1 MNAFLKIFFGHKG
14 RNELE
19 SKKEEG
25 RSKKCGGG
33 VPPAPSCPTTKLQ
46 NHPTTKLP
54 NHQTVKLSNHQTIQ
68 PSNRHQAAGS
78 AEEVKMNAMHN
89 ALNAM
94 QNAQCTMHNSG
105 MKTGAQGRRKAR
117 LGWAAAVVVAAAG
130 VLLAGARDAWADAG
144 DTSYW
149 KNNTSYTN
157 WNAEAWYNT
166 TRSWDNHNPN
176 YCGHQRLFFDND
188 NQLKTYNNFSGDGL
202 AFWQLIYTNGV
213 TKTHTAYGSAST
225 AAIFYDWSGTNPKI
239 ENYVSTEQRVLF
251 LCQIGAGKTLEVNPV
266 GGDLSLSKVYAA
278 GQIMN
283 VYGDHK
289 LTINDWYAGTNSAN
303 APSTIYVANAAHVVV
318 TNWRAG
324 TSSSHPLQT
333 VNVVNSGGQVDIQ
346 QVSGLSHWVKQGSGK
361 MVYGGNAGTAGDAAY
376 ITAEAGTLIVSNFTA
391 VASEVTATNMTL
403 TNSATLV
410 MKSPASFRRVSI
422 AQNSVVEMDVLS
434 NSEAAH
440 LGVVPSSENSQH
452 QFNCLDGSHTL
463 KLKYTTGFDP
473 TADADWIVYVGRRKS
488 ASGGSMSATETGR
501 ITVDKSDLV
510 SHGATGTFSDP
521 TLCPNSNGAANTAIK
536 ITYTALKQQAA
547 VGLSQTTFTY
557 NGGTITLTPNG
568 GSGTGAYS
576 IAKVSGGTGTGTF
589 NASTKVLTVT
599 AAGTF
604 LFDVTRAASGAY
616 AARTD
621 RVTVT
626 VNKGTQAAVTLST
639 TTFTY
644 AGSSFTLSG
653 SGGSSGGSYSYVYD
667 ADGTGSG
674 SVSNGKLTATAAG
687 TMTVNVTCAGN
698 NLWNSRTDTVTV
710 TVNKGTQAAV
720 TLSTTTFTYAGS
732 GFTLSGSGGTA
743 GSYSYAYGS
752 NGTGSGSVSGST
764 LTPTAAGTMTVN
776 VTRSGNDLYNA
787 RTDTVTVTVN
797 KGTQAAV
804 GLATTTFAYSPSG
817 LTLTGN
823 GGTAGSYS
831 YAYGANGT
839 GSGSVAGSTL
849 SVTAVGTMTVN
860 VTRNGNNL
868 YNSRTDTV
876 TVTVNKGSQ
885 TVEFTASPLMVTA
898 GKGTSVAAEVTSP
911 ASGGGAVTFSGN
923 AAGVA
928 TVTSG
933 GAVTGV
939 AAGQVTIT
947 ATAAATAFYESAT
960 ATYVLTVRMA
970 SPTTSGSI
978 DSVTAIGSD
987 TFTVTY
993 TRGNGYYAVLLAR
1006 EGNAPTA
1013 PSDGTGAATVTGT
1026 TVVWSSGA
1034 VQYPQGNTD
1043 GTKAIQHANAA
1054 SKTITVTGASP
1065 ATEYHLAL
1073 YSRNNNQTAA
1083 SAYTNFSYSATP
1095 ATRTF
1100 WTLSTQPSGAPSV
1113 NTVSPGSSS
1122 APLSWS
1128 KGAGSGYTLVVV
1140 APKGTAVTPPTD
1152 GTTYTVGYT
1161 GLGGVVVSVDGGT
1174 SATATALTPETEYTV
1189 HAFAY
1194 AMGADGAT
1202 ANYNETPDTED
1213 FETGVSNGPKVWAT
1227 GVTED
1232 GFLFNWLSQ
1241 SAAAT
1246 GFDLDTGSGAPVA
1259 LLDEG
1264 FTQAEGWATAS
1275 TNSSGEKTAASGK
1288 WTQTYCGIQATTA
1301 DGTSCAYPAYGRS
1314 TGALEFPAITGTV
1327 TKVKAYLGATDNST
1341 GTEKGLKLQSYNGSS
1356 WTDLQTFS
1364 GTFSS
1369 SSDKKWFT
1377 YTPATPIA
1385 ANGLRLRLLHLN
1397 NNTVY
1402 IYHIL
1407 VEGSAVTG
1415 VKGSSRWIGGLTS
1428 GNTYTVKVRKNPGGE
1443 GCDWSDDL
1451 SVKAGVV
1458 PDDIDSDGVRDSVTF
1473 TWTDTES
1480 GAVGY
1485 KVDAT
1490 TEEPASATVV
1500 YSCPTNNGLGT
1511 NQWSNGANWLEWE
1524 YEGTASTESVTSSYI
1539 TKGPGFVGN
1548 NSLCKGHYLI
1558 GRAGQAVVS
1567 TNFDLEGATA
1577 AVLTFDNCAWNAA
1590 NSSKSIEASRL
1601 DAYYRL
1607 DGTNEW
1613 NYFATCIATNAGDTN
1628 WVSQSMALPAGALDG
1643 NTLAVKIVAPNAEY
1657 YNSAIRG
1664 AGVRNIKLT
1673 LEMAAGRYGPGHS
1686 LEGYPKTISTPASH
1700 TVSGLSPNTKVYF
1713 RVQALQGGTAN
1724 PTAKS
1729 IWIEGEGETSGFP
1742 GPALLAADPI
1752 ERHAFTANWTADAA
1766 ATGGYQIEWT
1776 RCGGGAADTT
1786 VSTCNNG
1793 TLTVGGDSGWRYIR
1807 PAGSGYPKWAKGSAN
1822 TTVGHNMIVGV
1833 SPANPSPAVASPDM
1847 NFSGYTGGYVEFS
1860 HWSRHATLYSPDAQ
1874 VTLWYRTSADGSSW
1888 GAWTVGET
1896 TANLTSGGTIVTEQ
1910 LPIPAGAAGQAHV
1923 QIKLSTEHSLPANGG
1938 HASIVVDG
1946 DSTYT
1951 GPMIKDI
1958 VVHGTSSGTPDY
1970 DTCAEGRSGIQNV
1983 AAGTTQQEFTGLA
1996 AGTPYYYHVRSVVSG
2011 SPTTYSDWS
2020 EGQVTT
2026 LAPLSPPDEVW
2037 AENIRQNHMTV
2048 AWSEAEGAN
2057 AATLYKYQVSGCDPS
2072 SSPTVTAVSESP
2084 TNAELTV
2091 DAEWSYIG
2099 GGTLVGAET
2108 VTVGGSTIAKLSEE
2122 NFVESTRECYPVW
2135 AGNKNSHPEHS
2146 LVLAGTNS
2154 PGLESAEFSTVGAT
2168 AGSVSFGHG
2177 RWYAQDSTQG
2187 AATVLKL
2194 YYSIDGGDSWTL
2206 FQTTPNVYNKD
2217 YAYNNVVTY
2226 SLPAA
2231 ALGHAHAKVRLVAE
2245 AATVAATTSGG
2256 STYHALGAA
2265 VTAAKVTLTKPTG
2278 NYTGGGC
2285 VIASGEGLTADQLSA
2300 ELSGL
2305 TANSTYYFRVAAS
2318 DGVLVGGSA
2327 QYGAWVESM
2336 AKTLAVPAAPAS
2348 AWVVPESIGRHSMT
2362 IQWDVAEG
2370 AETYEVLVYKGSNAS
2385 GTLKQTL
2392 TTDGTTLMV
2401 SGLEAQTQ
2409 YYFTVRA
2416 KADNEQSSST
2426 ANCTGTTSDALKI
2439 TGFCV
2444 TNILE
2449 NTLTVKWDDEDAAY
2463 TLEVGSTS
2471 TSGSSE
2477 PVYETIACPATTLAR
2492 SDAGNGWFYLGGNA
2506 NYPKYYVKSSGTAA
2520 EKAADQGH
2528 VLSYSS
2534 GGTPGIQSRWFST
2547 YGAKSAAVEFLHGR
2561 WYNGGANS
2569 ALRVMYSIDG
2579 GTTWTSA
2586 GDIPASNESVPG
2598 GSSKTVTR
2606 LELPARALG
2615 QRSVAIRLLA
2625 PNATSGGSYGYG
2637 AEVKDLTIK
2646 IESYPN
2652 AANVFSGSVDDG
2664 SKNLSGLTAGQRY
2677 WFRLTA
2683 SETFEGTT
2691 YTATAE
2697 QTAATRKKTTGVV
2710 QSQGFEGSGGALDTT
2725 AWGYDVKYFTVGST
2739 TPHAWASGDPKVEV
2753 ADGENPLYGDKA
2765 LRMSGSA
2772 SAGVFGVAEFRNKTF
2787 SSTEKIAVT
2796 IPFAARG
2803 LSSGENLWVSYS
2815 VNGGSTWLAPAG
2827 LETAGSGT
2835 WIRGKIATG
2844 GSDVINQNWPY
2855 NHGTNETTRPAGD
2868 AYTFELDGVSQIA
2881 VRVAFCGN
2889 SGGANHYYYIDE
2901 VKLERLAQ
2909 KPKDATAT
2917 ANSQG
2922 TVDLAWTP
2930 ADGQSVVI
2938 IRGQDKRYPPSSVDL
2953 DSLPHGYEVVKT
2965 PAGGNYWV
2973 NTASSVPALSKTAE
2987 DTGVTGGWKY
2997 FYYFYGALDNG
3008 DGTYSLSRDC
3018 LQREAI
3024 VKGMVEAIASQ
3035 GWDGWD
3041 VHPWGYK
3048 KGRTTNPGQ
3057 AGDCGYWAYNQS
3069 GATLPYKWAH
3079 FVENS
3084 WEYDGDARV
3093 EPTGVSTYASW
3104 YGSGCTYGPAG
3115 RNDPDRTNQLGVSS
3129 FTNYFGTNCFRL
3141 SGGSGWVWSGE
3152 HTYTN
3157 NNGNVR
3163 TVTNPYIN
3171 TNNAAIQFDTV
3182 DLSGYK
3188 NVEFSFHYA
3197 QTYSGGGNYMHVAIS
3212 TNGNGENGSWMAYD
3226 NKDPSGWRQV
3236 DSSRD
3241 YGLQLQ
3247 TMTEDQTDGSVNFYD
3262 ESRAPYGNPFV
3273 LQVPDSVT
3281 QMTVR
3286 LTFFDTTGKDQRKA
3300 LVFVDEVRLTG
3311 EVAIEA
3317 PKPYISEI
3325 GKDRFM
3331 VHWAAVEDA
3340 TTYDVQV
3347 TEECDEEVVKLQQAF
3362 PVNAL
3367 PKGWTKSDSGV
3378 TFTKSAS
3385 RLYSGATGDHDF
3397 GLDLSGG
3404 SGALTSPEV
3413 GGTTNLHFY
3422 AKAYNASGSAKLIVE
3437 AKGDKDTAWE
3447 EVGTWTAAQLTGS
3460 WKGYTN
3466 SLPNRQWTQV
3476 RFRREGGSGSS
3487 DSIYVDDITIHGTG
3501 VYTDAE
3507 KVKLDVTGVSATNQ
3521 AVTGLT
3527 SGKRYL
3533 AHVRAVGAPA
3543 GVVVRSAWGET
3554 ADWTSGDFQA
3564 LADGYE
3570 MTHLTWAAAGDGM
3583 VVVAVDKGTDPSAVK
3598 APTNTLANY
3607 QTLAGTY
3614 GAFDEGRSTG
3624 AHVIWAGTTAQT
3636 APGKEFVSPYDE
3648 DHPAAD
3654 FVVYWKRGSYWEGR
3668 LATNVALG
3676 TYMCAAADAF
3686 AVTNGTALTAGAQG
3700 AGWDGNWQAWEDGS
3714 SYISVIDGS
3723 LIGSNKLAGA
3733 GGNMVRFTMED
3744 GARYLRIY
3752 RPLETAL
3759 SSSEVWIMATFRSRY
3774 GMDPSNPNESKTLA
3788 VQLSDAKDNPSG
3800 GVYAGDD
3807 THVFAQFGRLADT
3820 DRHMKIWNSA
3830 GNTASTYTLDDW
3842 GHGSGSGIYTMV
3854 AKYTRGD
3861 GNLRVKVYYEGG
3873 TGTISGGDGVL
3884 RPTAP
3889 EPANAAFDAVR
3900 NVGTHNVASIFLM
3913 GSGYHGYLDF
3923 DEVRVGTSWADI
3935 VGKETEAPFPVTS
3948 AKVWTDGNELVR
3960 INWTY
3965 ADEGTDTSV
3974 TPNLERPLAAGVRVI
3989 AKTGTGAWTAEE
4001 LELAA
4006 HPAGTTAGDAVVIY
4020 EGKGTNEAAVAAG
4033 GISRW
4038 DHVVAPG
4045 STHRYAVAAYTGGK
4059 NAAAVEAVDRDNAGV
4074 YTETTGLYGE
4084 TEYVNPFAYTNWAT
4098 WSSESGRRWTG
4109 GNGFG
4114 ANYWSVPDG
4123 SAGTW
4128 SLATPEEAQSAV
4140 HITNGVHGSRMA
4152 AGNVMKVVVGDVE
4165 TASINRTL
4173 DGDAWYG
4180 KGGQTF
4186 YVAFR
4191 MAYQWDD
4198 KAGRQVGLRLTDDTG
4213 KYVQFGKARG
4223 DDSGYQHRFGVTAS
4237 PNGTGYTS
4245 GWSTS
4250 GDDMNGYGNASGADY
4265 VNNAYL
4271 VVGKVNWSAD
4281 GKANLRGVK
4290 YLIGNNGNLATLPGE
4305 EKDVSWEASY
4315 DNAGIG
4321 AIRKIELIAGTEGSG
4336 NGTIGTAWFD
4346 EIRFGPTWEDI
4357 VGATEP
4363 QDTWVEGLGVET
4375 ADATYRYLG
4384 DYVRWYMW
4392 GWPKGPKQSAWV
4404 TLATDTTFAT
4414 VLATNGTSWVENTVD
4429 GRAPAGSE
4437 QTKWQGGEVQFTRI
4451 GYLYAGGSVKGEL
4464 VTLNSWQ
4471 RPAPHDAGGHKWN
4484 KYDVLRL
4491 PVPTVDSAVGG
4502 TARATLRWTQ
4512 ATENSRT
4519 FTEVMVVR
4527 YTGDGA
4533 APAPVQGTT
4542 YLKGQSIG
4550 TGKVVYRGTDT
4561 SLVDKGLTKS
4571 TTYHYLFFTVN
4582 NSYYSAAATAD
4593 ATTDAN
4599 DPEIVIDGDP
4609 TDWVGEPSETKNSST
4624 LSSGE
4629 WIWTDKVLDGRVDK
4643 PAAYDADMTEF
4654 RMKVDNNGY
4663 VNFMVRLHCLT
4674 NKQNPY
4680 ISVGIVTNVDAT
4692 QLAVTGNEDGENWIG
4707 DESATFMGGN
4717 LFSPA
4722 SLHYADIQMAV
4733 HWVTTAGED
4742 GAATGSGGWVVE
4754 LYKKD
4759 RNSWY
4764 APVVAWEAE
4773 SSANLA
4779 EDPCIEWKVKRSDLG
4794 LDYANVTPARFTVA
4808 SFANGGGWNNDTEAT
4823 VDLSSGKSHAV
4834 DTLAIAPWGVDDKNL
4849 SLSAW
4854 DEGIKD
4860 GNAEYWFDIWFGPSA
4875 LHNAAP
4881 NAPATYTL
4889 DGAPAENGQ
4898 IVTASPTMRWSA
4910 CTDHDDI
4917 GGTHGDLGFVVGYLV
4932 EVSTNEYFNGLEG
4945 TTENG
4950 PISCRVNIKSVD
4962 GEAMMGYRYKTDSR
4976 YYWWRVRARDNSG
4989 ALSAPT
4995 PWNYEV
5001 TGKTDNEGPV
5011 ARLLFVGKDD
5021 EVAQY
5026 VSNASFRHE
5035 QDMSGDGKSVLDSD
5049 LEDGGHTF
5057 GFVIEW
5063 YDVNG
5068 VFATNQL
5075 RSWKEGDGE
5084 GVWPSSSIYPN
5095 SPWNARTG
5103 GRPNAGDFAWNIQ
5116 SHHGDGT
5123 PYGRV
5128 SPNWDLIIVD
5138 RSTVS
5143 HENPASRPAQPAAE
5157 TVGGVSRAYTWTNAM
5172 VLPTDDGGTETIWG
5186 WIIDCGLD
5194 HVFQPS
5200 EMINDGNDGQY
5211 ITNHVQGAFSIGRYR
5226 TDLDIYLT
5234 VSAEDGCR
5242 SGPYAETAD
5251 YDWPLYAENGSTG
5264 SYQSQSGQAGY
5275 QQSGFCA
5282 MAPNPSRNVTT
5293 NQLLHIHVRDNDME
5307 PPVTSQAKWR
5317 ADATGA
5323 GGKVLL
5329 PMMAVTSGGAANA
5342 PGSWDPTWDNL
5353 AAQGRV
5359 PTQDGQGK
5367 ALEWQLTDGDVST
5380 YTQPSTSGG
5389 TGAQAW
5395 KGSANP
5401 IRLFFNVYDEY
5412 LHSGLASF
5420 TAYSARP
5427 TASVPAASPTKTDGA
5442 AVTGS
5447 YTSQANNTRSL
5458 YNSLLM
5464 LGTDTN
5470 SAGYKPAWS
5479 KITQYPW
5486 EEVGSAN
5493 THGWGTGPD
5502 TVLAWQLDASE
5513 YTVTNL
5519 LGRRNILTAL
5529 GTGTDGDGVQI
5540 AFTNDVKLLAWDN
5553 DNNADGDQLAAELTF
5568 GRMLFS
5574 DDDATPPEMAS
5585 FTSAGT
5591 GTNFT
5596 HFGRLGEWTFGDSSE
5611 GPVFTATPLM
5621 SAITLSNEV
5630 ALHQYDTRTDPTRH
5644 WNSSSHTIYYDGAG
5658 GRATDWN
5665 QTGAPFFEF
5674 ALKGDGNTI
5683 WNADMIGFENRVAQ
5697 AGPTLYALTVQ
5708 APTLSL
5714 VNNAVADGAINTA
5727 DDWTGDNVT
5736 EIATYNGK
5744 EAIKLLTTTGIV
5756 TFGPQACAQLTGLTV
5771 EAQVAAFSSL
5781 DSTKDRKLKIQY
5793 KATGDADWTD
5803 LPGGSYTVSSFAEVG
5818 YGVYLPFSY
5827 DLANIPGLLGS
5838 GKDVQIRVYG
5848 TDLGAGTGQGY
5859 AVAGLK
5865 VTVSRG
5871 DAMETLLGRMVIE
5884 KELDESGGHFKTET
5898 VTSVIFGFDR
5908 PVQCSTTN
5916 EHFFRLYAFDATRYN
5931 SDGVLEHLSDMP
5943 SDGGWTFTWGIKNL
5957 FLHGTASEPKKDEVT
5972 DYDVAEG
5979 AWTNRMEVMDGA
5991 MAGYDTERS
6000 GLRVYDAVDG
6010 SGNRTEYSGEAPSFR
6025 ILYPQAYSTS
6035 PKGLASSGELLMR
6048 SVSEATF
6055 NNLSDPEFDVGSPTW
6070 TLSASGATVAGGKLT
6085 LASEAS
6091 AYAKQTVALDAMSG
6105 VKSATV
6111 AGTVRAKGA
6120 KTSDEGGVNTLTVTA
6135 KVYSK
6140 AVPPVLMKTLTENL
6154 TLTARPKNYPV
6165 GPWALDYDNVGS
6177 VEFTV
6182 GQTDATSTELV
6193 VESLSGY
6200 VAQWGDDITE
6210 DDAEWSTTVVNGMEA
6225 AKMLVRTPELDL
6237 TSTAMP
6243 LSSNLTGTTAQK
6255 MYTLEATIHDYDG
6268 DRAGDALATT
6278 ATTNFWLWDDD
6289 DVVPQWGAKFDS
6301 PMGIFM
6307 NGSLISLK
6315 ARRNSGADQIWPIL
6329 DCDLT
6334 ALAPNAEVLFSL
6346 SAYDYSGWKTTAFSV
6361 GSETVQS
6368 GDSVASGWSQTASE
6382 GAPDSPA
6389 ATNTWSITAKNLYT
6403 AHRTDFTVAAG
6414 VEAALTANV
6423 TDLDNDRLDDSRA
6436 TGASR
6441 VGYAW
6446 FADQDVSAPGWG
6458 SQTTPYYGLMISTG
6472 VGASAGL
6479 ADLLGTE
6486 VSPAPYALGGAA
6498 NNQGEFAGRS
6508 YTVYDG
6514 QLKAA
6519 GAEGANQF
6527 VITANL
6533 NDPLPTDA
6541 GARARR
6547 PTGLKRGSTLTESAA
6562 MWGDSSVAANVFTV
6576 TNTHLVLQTPW
6587 TGGAGSLTNVA
6598 FSEAL
6603 TDPAIGKTRIN
6614 TQAGHTSWAWTFP
6627 TNDIGKLLPPSETV
6641 AALTLKVQAYD
6652 ADANRHEDQKHA
6664 ELVGPTITLRDDDTV
6679 RPGEISDVKLVKDG
6693 TETDVPAEV
6702 TRENA
6707 VWYNA
6712 ANIGQWAVKF
6722 TKAVDG
6728 PKGANDNEV
6737 AGVADNG
6744 YKMMLRTVDH
6754 TTAQDTAWQAE
6765 GVVLK
6770 ALNITASG
6778 DTRTA
6783 SLESSTGLTQGLTTQ
6798 LVFAVDSDCDR
6809 PGDQLASAGVAVPLA
6824 YDTTMPSTVKLG
6836 ASSDG
6841 SKAHDEGANPDTADD
6856 PTTQFDL
6863 TWYAGDVGP
6872 DGSDHGNDG
6881 IYSPWETYKVY
6892 YREYNHQDV
6901 ISHTPSGKTTED
6913 YIWQEYLG
6921 SGSKAVLTAENGW
6934 TNVTKNT
6941 EITDPSAGGTAE
6953 VPAKYT
6959 TLGSVRNTAGS
6970 STNGVRLYDLDF
6982 DREYIVVV
6990 VGVDKAG
6997 NEGPFGQQSWATNNT
7012 FKFAVT
7018 QGVIRT
7024 SFQINSNLPT
7034 AGTAAYTNIGMA
7046 RITGTNVTKAA
7057 VLYWL
7062 AAGQDAKTGT
7072 FKPGG
7077 VTKQYDLIY
7086 RDAASFNELGNET
7099 WYMAGSAASTN
7110 SGTSKTNWNYQVD
7123 PDLDKPNRLRFY
7135 RASYHDRWQD
7145 TKPGSSEKQYPLA
7158 SEEVYSMNNIVLSEG
7173 FNYVSLQGV
7182 PWTNTFEGVFGT
7194 DSDMWP
7200 SGISA
7205 TDTNSTQVHFFTAT
7219 NRELVAEWYFF
7230 GGDGE
7235 WYDSNMNKV
7244 TTNNQAAG
7252 FFMRPFSINLPNGED
7267 DEGNPHPWWKTH
7279 DEGLG
7284 ATYGSR
7290 SVKSMMW
7297 HPIMQ
7302 VPTNAPAGGFSH
7314 TVKRGEGM
7322 YNTLSLNLPVSVHP
7336 SNLCLVA
7343 FDDSTPPKPTNAKMQ
7358 TGIGPWAADQLY
7370 VIDSATKEVRGD
7382 ATMYCD
7388 ANGEWRY
7395 AKGTYPNYPKVTGT
7409 PIRPNDILVLI
7420 SCGGEGTWTWT
7431 YTPEQFYTPP
7441 NRHMGRKPD
7450 EKP

>member
-1 MNAFLKIFFGHKG
+1 
-14 RNELE
+14 
-19 SKKEEG
+19 
-25 RSKKCGGG
+25 
-33 VPPAPSCPTTKLQ
+33 
-46 NHPTTKLP
+46 
-54 NHQTVKLSNHQTIQ
+54 
-68 PSNRHQAAGS
+68 
-78 AEEVKMNAMHN
+78 
-89 ALNAM
+89 
-94 QNAQCTMHNSG
+94 
-105 MKTGAQGRRKAR
+105 
-117 LGWAAAVVVAAAG
+117 
-130 VLLAGARDAWADAG
+130 
-144 DTSYW
+144 
-149 KNNTSYTN
+149 
-157 WNAEAWYNT
+157 
-166 TRSWDNHNPN
+166 
-176 YCGHQRLFFDND
+176 
-188 NQLKTYNNFSGDGL
+188 
-202 AFWQLIYTNGV
+202 
-213 TKTHTAYGSAST
+213 
-225 AAIFYDWSGTNPKI
+225 
-239 ENYVSTEQRVLF
+239 VSTEQRVLF

-266 GGDLSLSKVYAA
+266 GGDLSLSKIYAA

-361 MVYGGNAGTAGDAAY
+361 MVYGGNAGTSGDAAY

-410 MKSPASFRRVSI
+410 MKSPATFRRVSI

-473 TADADWIVYVGRRKS
+473 TDDAEWIVYVGRRKS
-488 ASGGSMSATETGR
+488 SSGGSMSSTETGR
-501 ITVDKSDLV
+501 ITVDTSDLV
-510 SHGATGTFSDP
+510 SHGATGTFSSP

-536 ITYTALKQQAA
+536 ITYTKPATAPELSNPTATVTGTTTA
-547 VGLSQTTFTY
+547 TLGATVDRNNGLSITDYGIVYSKTATEPTVGGSGCTKAQKGTTTPTSGAAWTLNVTGLEAGTTYYYRGYATSSAGTGYSTVGTFTTLANQSTAVSVTVLTHTY
-557 NGGTITLTPNG
+557 NGNSITLV
-568 GSGTGAYS
+568 GTG
-576 IAKVSGGTGTGTF
+576 GNGTGTAVYTFGTTLKTGTTGTGSLTS
-589 NASTKVLTVT
+589 AGVLTVT
-599 AAGTF
+599 AAGDF
-604 LFDVTRAASGAY
+604 VFDVTRAASTGY

-621 RVTVT
+621 EVTVT
-626 VNKGTQAAVTLST
+626 VGPGAQEISGLTTPINKTYGDANFTLGATGVATVGGATVTA
-639 TTFTY
+639 
-644 AGSSFTLSG
+644 AGSVTYVSSDEDVATIDGRTVHIVGAGTCTITASAGSTALYAAAADATATLNVAKKNPTVSASVSPASIRVGGTATLSG
-653 SGGSSGGSYSYVYD
+653 STDSGATLTYSTSSSSI
-667 ADGTGSG
+667 AS
-674 SVSNGKLTATAAG
+674 
-687 TMTVNVTCAGN
+687 
-698 NLWNSRTDTVTV
+698 
-710 TVNKGTQAAV
+710 
-720 TLSTTTFTYAGS
+720 
-732 GFTLSGSGGTA
+732 LSGSAA
-743 GSYSYAYGS
+743 GS
-752 NGTGSGSVSGST
+752 
-764 LTPTAAGTMTVN
+764 
-776 VTRSGNDLYNA
+776 
-787 RTDTVTVTVN
+787 RT
-797 KGTQAAV
+797 
-804 GLATTTFAYSPSG
+804 
-817 LTLTGN
+817 
-823 GGTAGSYS
+823 
-831 YAYGANGT
+831 
-839 GSGSVAGSTL
+839 
-849 SVTAVGTMTVN
+849 
-860 VTRNGNNL
+860 
-868 YNSRTDTV
+868 
-876 TVTVNKGSQ
+876 
-885 TVEFTASPLMVTA
+885 
-898 GKGTSVAAEVTSP
+898 
-911 ASGGGAVTFSGN
+911 
-923 AAGVA
+923 
-928 TVTSG
+928 
-933 GAVTGV
+933 VTGV
-939 AAGQVTIT
+939 AYGSATLTVNSPATANYNAGSETCTIT
-947 ATAAATAFYESAT
+947 
-960 ATYVLTVRMA
+960 
-970 SPTTSGSI
+970 
-978 DSVTAIGSD
+978 
-987 TFTVTY
+987 
-993 TRGNGYYAVLLAR
+993 VLL
-1006 EGNAPTA
+1006 NAPTTQPAIEAVSVQANQFGVKTTGKGDAGAVLTLVKAGSA
-1013 PSDGTGAATVTGT
+1013 PTTPEDGTPWT
-1026 TVVWSSGA
+1026 TVANSGSLAWSSAAAYPSGA
-1034 VQYPQGNTD
+1034 TD
-1043 GTKAIQHANAA
+1043 GTRVIINSTGATFPQTR
-1054 SKTITVTGASP
+1054 TITGAS
-1065 ATEYHLAL
+1065 ANTHY
-1073 YSRNNNQTAA
+1073 YVTAYGFNH
-1083 SAYTNFSYSATP
+1083 SGNLSGSNGSYAFLVPGT
-1095 ATRTF
+1095 TIDF
-1100 WTLSTQPSGAPSV
+1100 WTLASEPTAAPTIGTIVEGGHGASIPV
-1113 NTVSPGSSS
+1113 TAGAGGDGVLVLVKTGSS
-1122 APLSWS
+1122 
-1128 KGAGSGYTLVVV
+1128 T
-1140 APKGTAVTPPTD
+1140 TVTPTD
-1152 GTTYTVGYT
+1152 GTTYAAGSTLSGWTVAYSGPS
-1161 GLGGVVVSVDGGT
+1161 G
-1174 SATATALTPETEYTV
+1174 TATASGLSSLTTYQVKAFTYSLNGGGVPNYYTG
-1189 HAFAY
+1189 AFAS
-1194 AMGADGAT
+1194 T
-1202 ANYNETPDTED
+1202 TLTTTDT
-1213 FETGVSNGPKVWAT
+1213 SGPTTWAT
-1227 GVTED
+1227 GVDATS
-1232 GFLFNWLSQ
+1232 FLLNWSKV
-1241 SAAAT
+1241 T
-1246 GFDLDTGSGAPVA
+1246 GDTTGYDIQTGSGAPVV

-1264 FTQAEGWATAS
+1264 FTTSEGWLTADAA
-1275 TNSSGEKTAASGK
+1275 SGTKTAASGA
-1288 WTQTYCGIQATTA
+1288 WTLSTCAITATA
-1301 DGTSCAYPAYGRS
+1301 SDGTSCANPAYGTS
-1314 TGALEFPAITGTV
+1314 TAGLQFPDLTGTI
-1327 TKVKAYLGATDNST
+1327 TAIKVQLGATANNT
-1341 GTEKGLKLQSYNGSS
+1341 GTTKGLYLQRYSGSS
-1356 WTDLQTFS
+1356 WSTVATFS

-1369 SSDKKWFT
+1369 ASDIRWFT
-1377 YTPATPIA
+1377 YTPSSPIA
-1385 ANGLRLRLLHLN
+1385 ASGEKFRLYHYNG
-1397 NNTVY
+1397 NTVY
-1402 IYHIL
+1402 IYHVR
-1407 VEGSAVTG
+1407 VEGSVVSG
-1415 VKGSSRWIGGLTS
+1415 VEGYSKVIDGLTS
-1428 GNTYTVKVRKNPGGE
+1428 GTAYTAQVRKNPDG
-1443 GCDWSDDL
+1443 DWSDSL

-1458 PDDIDSDGVRDSVTF
+1458 PNTPSGSAVRNAVTF
-1473 TWTDTES
+1473 TWTDAQS
-1480 GAVGY
+1480 GAAGY
-1485 KVDAT
+1485 IVDAT
-1490 TEEPASATVV
+1490 TTAAGWANKTCPAAALTLGSFGSGQDWKYTGTTATSTSGTVNSAPT
-1500 YSCPTNNGLGT
+1500 YS
-1511 NQWSNGANWLEWE
+1511 
-1524 YEGTASTESVTSSYI
+1524 TS
-1539 TKGPGFVGN
+1539 GDD
-1548 NSLCKGHYLI
+1548 GHFLV
-1558 GRAGQAVVS
+1558 GRAGNAIES
-1567 TNFDLEGATA
+1567 KPFAIAGATGLKLTFTVEAWNLANATAKIEAGRVNAYYKMDDGEWCYFGTGLPSGTADNSSA
-1577 AVLTFDNCAWNAA
+1577 AVT
-1590 NSSKSIEASRL
+1590 
-1601 DAYYRL
+1601 
-1607 DGTNEW
+1607 
-1613 NYFATCIATNAGDTN
+1613 
-1628 WVSQSMALPAGALDG
+1628 LPVPKGALDG
-1643 NTLAVKIVAPNAEY
+1643 DEIAFRLVAVNAE
-1657 YNSAIRG
+1657 G
-1664 AGVRNIKLT
+1664 AGESYLRGPYINNLKVEST
-1673 LEMAAGRYGPGHS
+1673 SVGAGYYGANS
-1686 LEGYPKTISTPASH
+1686 LSDYPQTISSGTTSH
-1700 TVSGLSPNTKVYF
+1700 KVGGLTAGQTVYF
-1713 RVQALQGGTAN
+1713 RVQALQGSAAS

-1729 IWIEGEGETSGFP
+1729 VWVEATGTASAYTAPGTPGSVEGTVTRNSMTVEWTAGDTTDFSKYVLEVSTSSSFP
-1742 GPALLAADPI
+1742 AGSTTSYDVTGGATSKALTGLSANTTYYFRVKAVGTDSQQSAWSSTGNATTDVFGGPVLLAADPI

-1822 TTVGHNMIVGV
+1822 DTVGHNMIVGV

-1847 NFSGYTGGYVEFS
+1847 DFSTYSGGYVEFS
-1860 HWSRHATLYSPDAQ
+1860 HWSRHATLIAPDAK
-1874 VTLWYRTSADGSSW
+1874 VTLWYRTSADGSTW
-1888 GAWTVGET
+1888 GAWTEGET
-1896 TANLTSGGTIVTEQ
+1896 TANLTSGSTIVTEQ

-1923 QIKLSTEHSLPANGG
+1923 QIKLSTEHSLPSGSG

-1958 VVHGTSSGTPDY
+1958 TVHGTSSGTPDY

-1983 AAGTTQQEFTGLA
+1983 AAGTTLKAFEGLA

-2026 LAPLSPPDEVW
+2026 LAPMSPPEEVW

-2048 AWSEAEGAN
+2048 AWSEAEGAD
-2057 AATLYKYQVSGCDPS
+2057 AGTLYKYQVSGCSPA

-2091 DAEWSYIG
+2091 EAEWSYIG

-2108 VTVGGSTIAKLSEE
+2108 VTVGGSSIAKLSEE

-2154 PGLESAEFSTVGAT
+2154 PGLESTEFSTVGAT

-2285 VIASGEGLTADQLSA
+2285 VITSGEGLTADQLSA

-2370 AETYEVLVYKGSNAS
+2370 AETYEVKVYKGSSAS

-2426 ANCTGTTSDALKI
+2426 ANCTGTTSDSLKI

-2725 AWGYDVKYFTVGST
+2725 AWGYDIKYITVGST
-2739 TPHAWASGDPKVEV
+2739 TPHAWTSGDPKVEV
-2753 ADGENPLYGDKA
+2753 VDGENPLYGDKA

-2772 SAGVFGVAEFRNKTF
+2772 SAGTFGVAEFRNKTF
-2787 SSTEKIAVT
+2787 ASTEKIAVT

-2815 VNGGSTWLAPAG
+2815 TDGGSTWVAPAG
-2827 LETAGSGT
+2827 LTTAGSGT

-2855 NHGTNETTRPAGD
+2855 NHGTNGTTRPAGD

-2889 SGGANHYYYIDE
+2889 SGGAAHYYYIDE

-2930 ADGQSVVI
+2930 PDGQSVVI

-2965 PAGGNYWV
+2965 STGGNYWV

-3163 TVTNPYIN
+3163 TVTDPYIN

-3325 GKDRFM
+3325 GKDQFM

-3347 TEECDEEVVKLQQAF
+3347 TEECDENVVKLQQAF

-3367 PKGWTKSDSGV
+3367 PKGWTKSSGGV
-3378 TFTKSAS
+3378 EFQKAAS
-3385 RLYSGATGDHDF
+3385 RLYSGASSDHDF
-3397 GLDLSGG
+3397 GL
-3404 SGALTSPEV
+3404 ALTAAGSSTESWLVSPEV
-3413 GGTTNLHFY
+3413 GGTTNLHFF
-3422 AKAYNASGSAKLIVE
+3422 AKAKNASGSAKLIVE
-3437 AKGDKDTAWE
+3437 AKGDKDTVWE
-3447 EVGTWTAAQLTGS
+3447 EIGTWTAAQLTDD

-3476 RFRREGGSGSS
+3476 RFRREGGSAQT
-3487 DSIYVDDITIHGTG
+3487 DNIYVDDITIHGVG
-3501 VYTDAE
+3501 VYTDAS
-3507 KVKLDVTGVSATNQ
+3507 KVKLDVTGVSATNRV
-3521 AVTGLT
+3521 VTGLT

-3533 AHVRAVGAPA
+3533 AHVRAVGSPA

-3570 MTHLTWAAAGDGM
+3570 MTHLTWAAAGGGM

-3654 FVVYWKRGSYWEGR
+3654 FVVYWKRGNYWEGR

-3700 AGWDGNWQAWEDGS
+3700 AGWDGNWQAWEDGA

-3733 GGNMVRFTMED
+3733 GGNMVRYTMED
-3744 GARYLRIY
+3744 GSRYLRIY

-3774 GMDPSNPNESKTLA
+3774 GMDPSNPGEAKAVS

-3807 THVFAQFGRLADT
+3807 THVFAQFGKKAST
-3820 DRHMKIWNSA
+3820 DRHLKIWNS
-3830 GNTASTYTLDDW
+3830 GGTADSSYTFDDW
-3842 GHGSGSGIYTMV
+3842 GHTSSSGIYTMV

-3861 GNLRVKVYYEGG
+3861 GNLRVKVYYNGG
-3873 TGTISGGDGVL
+3873 SGTISGGDGEL

-3889 EPANAAFDAVR
+3889 EPGNATFHVTN

-3948 AKVWTDGNELVR
+3948 ARAWTDGNELVR
-3960 INWTY
+3960 IDWTY
-3965 ADEGTDTSV
+3965 ADAGTDTSV

-4001 LELAA
+4001 LALAA

-4045 STHRYAVAAYTGGK
+4045 SIHRYAVAAYTGGK
-4059 NAAAVEAVDRDNAGV
+4059 NAAAVEAVDRDNPGV

-4084 TEYVNPFAYTNWAT
+4084 TEYLNPFAYTNWSVAST
-4098 WSSESGRRWTG
+4098 TDGKRWLG

-4114 ANYWSVPDG
+4114 ENYWTPG
-4123 SAGTW
+4123 GAGVW
-4128 SLATPEEAQSAV
+4128 SIATPEEAQAAV
-4140 HITNGVHGSRMA
+4140 HITNVVNGSRMA
-4152 AGNVMKVVVGDVE
+4152 AGNVLKVVLGDYE
-4165 TASINRTL
+4165 TADIYRTL
-4173 DGDAWYG
+4173 GGDAWCG

-4191 MAYQWDD
+4191 MAYQYGNG
-4198 KAGRQVGLRLTDDTG
+4198 AGRQVGLRLTDSTG
-4213 KYVQFGKARG
+4213 TYVQFGKARG
-4223 DDSGYQHRFGVTAS
+4223 DGEGFQNHFGINAKPYGDPS
-4237 PNGTGYTS
+4237 ADYGTG
-4245 GWSTS
+4245 WS
-4250 GDDMNGYGNASGADY
+4250 NGGNAADDIRGY
-4265 VNNAYL
+4265 YDADADAAFL
-4271 VVGKVNWSAD
+4271 VVAKVNWSAD
-4281 GKANLRGVK
+4281 NKANLRAVHYG
-4290 YLIGNNGNLATLPGE
+4290 IGTNGTPATLPAE
-4305 EKDVSWEASY
+4305 EKDVTWEASY
-4315 DNAGIG
+4315 DNA
-4321 AIRKIELIAGTEGSG
+4321 AIQAISKIELIAGTKPSSEGG
-4336 NGTIGTAWFD
+4336 YGQIGTAWFD
-4346 EIRFGPTWEDI
+4346 EIRFGTSWEDI

-4363 QDTWVEGLGVET
+4363 EDAWVDGIGVVGEGG

-4384 DYVRWYMW
+4384 DYVQWYMY

-4404 TLATDTTFAT
+4404 TLATDNTFAT
-4414 VLATNGTSWVENTVD
+4414 VLATNGTSWVTNTVD
-4429 GRAPAGSE
+4429 NRDGTGRL
-4437 QTKWQGGEVQFTRI
+4437 QTKWQGGEVQFTRT
-4451 GYLYAGGSVKGEL
+4451 GNVYAGGSVKGEL
-4464 VTLNSWQ
+4464 VTLHSWQ
-4471 RPAPHDAGGHKWN
+4471 RPEPYASYGHKWN
-4484 KYDVLRL
+4484 VYNVRPL
-4491 PVPTVDSAVGG
+4491 PKPVTNATSAVGG
-4502 TARATLRWTQ
+4502 TAKVTLRWSP
-4512 ATENSRT
+4512 ATENGRT

-4542 YLKGQSIG
+4542 YLKGQRIG
-4550 TGKVVYRGTDT
+4550 SGTVVYRGTAT
-4561 SLVDKGLTKS
+4561 NLVDKGLNKD
-4571 TTYHYLFFTVN
+4571 TTFHYQFFTVN
-4582 NSYYSAAATAD
+4582 NSYYSEAETAD
-4593 ATTDAN
+4593 ATTDEN
-4599 DPEIVIDGDP
+4599 DPEILIDGDP
-4609 TDWVGEPSETKNSST
+4609 TDWVGEPSETKNSSA

-4643 PAAYDADMTEF
+4643 NGAYDADITEF
-4654 RMKVDNNGY
+4654 RMKVDTNKY
-4663 VNFMVRLHCLT
+4663 VNFMVRLHCMT

-4692 QLAVTGNEDGENWIG
+4692 TNYLAVTNADGENWIG

-4742 GAATGSGGWVVE
+4742 GEATGTGGWVVE
-4754 LYKKD
+4754 LYRKD

-4764 APVVAWEAE
+4764 APVAAWEAE
-4773 SSANLA
+4773 SSDNGAA
-4779 EDPCIEWKVKRSDLG
+4779 DPCIEWKVKRSDLG
-4794 LDYANVTPARFTVA
+4794 LDYATVTPARFTVA
-4808 SFANGGGWNNDTEAT
+4808 SFANGGGWNNDTQAT
-4823 VDLSSGKSHAV
+4823 VDLSSGTSHAV
-4834 DTLAIAPWGVDDKNL
+4834 DTLAIAPWGVNDKAL
-4849 SLSAW
+4849 ALTAW
-4854 DEGIKD
+4854 DEGIQNK
-4860 GNAEYWFDIWFGPSA
+4860 NAEYWFDIWFGPSA

-4881 NAPATYTL
+4881 NAPETYTL
-4889 DGAPAENGQ
+4889 DGSPAVNGQ
-4898 IVTASPTMRWSA
+4898 VVSASPTMRWNA
-4910 CTDHDDI
+4910 CTDATNN
-4917 GGTHGDLGFVVGYLV
+4917 GCGFVVGYLV

-4950 PISCRVNIKSVD
+4950 PISCRVNLEGATNTS
-4962 GEAMMGYRYKTDSR
+4962 YRYKTDSR

-4995 PWNYEV
+4995 PWSYEV

-5011 ARLLFVGKDD
+5011 ARLLFVGKDA
-5021 EVAQY
+5021 EVARY
-5026 VSNASFRHE
+5026 VSDAAFRHE

-5068 VFATNQL
+5068 VFATNWYRASQTGDP
-5075 RSWKEGDGE
+5075 SWPK
-5084 GVWPSSSIYPN
+5084 GVGKNPYDPEADYD
-5095 SPWNARTG
+5095 PHV
-5103 GRPNAGDFAWNIQ
+5103 GDFAWNVYAE
-5116 SHHGDGT
+5116 HGDDPDT
-5123 PYGRV
+5123 PFGRV
-5128 SPNWDLIIVD
+5128 SPNWDLLIVD
-5138 RSTVS
+5138 RSTVGKDS
-5143 HENPASRPAQPAAE
+5143 PTLAKESVNGKDYNYEKR
-5157 TVGGVSRAYTWTNAM
+5157 TDL
-5172 VLPTDDGGTETIWG
+5172 VLPTDDGGTETLEKVWV
-5186 WIIDCGLD
+5186 IDCGLD
-5194 HVFQPS
+5194 RVFQPGGT
-5200 EMINDGNDGQY
+5200 INTGNDGQY
-5211 ITNHVQGAFSIGRYR
+5211 VTNHVQGAFAIGTYR

-5242 SGPYAETAD
+5242 FGADPYSETAD
-5251 YDWPLYAENGSTG
+5251 YDWPLYSESGDTG
-5264 SYQSQSGQAGY
+5264 SYKGQDTPTWVLSGW
-5275 QQSGFCA
+5275 CA
-5282 MAPNPSRNVTT
+5282 AAPNPSHNVTT
-5293 NQLLHIHVRDNDME
+5293 NQLLHIHVRDNDDQ

-5317 ADATGA
+5317 TDATGA

-5329 PMMAVTSGGAANA
+5329 PMMAVTSGGDADA

-5367 ALEWQLTDGDVST
+5367 ALEWQLTDGDVSS
-5380 YTQPSTSGG
+5380 YTPPATAGG
-5389 TGAQAW
+5389 TGTQSW
-5395 KGSANP
+5395 KGSAKP

-5420 TAYSARP
+5420 TAYN
-5427 TASVPAASPTKTDGA
+5427 ASNAPPTKTDGA

-5447 YTSQANNTRSL
+5447 YVSQAAKTRTL
-5458 YNSLLM
+5458 YNTLLM
-5464 LGTDTN
+5464 LGTETN
-5470 SAGYKPAWS
+5470 VAGYRPAWS

-5486 EEVGSAN
+5486 EELSGVN

-5502 TVLAWQLDASE
+5502 SVLAWQLDASE
-5513 YTVTNL
+5513 ANVTNL
-5519 LGRRNILTAL
+5519 FGRHDILSAL
-5529 GTGTDGDGVQI
+5529 GSGFDTNGAIV
-5540 AFTNDVKLLAWDN
+5540 FTNDVKLLAWDN
-5553 DNNADGDQLAAELTF
+5553 DNNAEGDQEGEELTF
-5568 GRMLFS
+5568 GRVLFS
-5574 DDDATPPEMAS
+5574 DDDATPPEMPGFA
-5585 FTSAGT
+5585 AHGT

-5596 HFGRLGEWTFGDSSE
+5596 WFGELAKWTWATNESSGEVPVCTVINKRWNIQTSTNVFGKKSSTSRTPESDTDEEVKWNINKKLIYMQGNMNATEYRAANSKYFQFQVGGNGDTTWRSDMIGFWSRVSPTGPTKFTLTVQGSAGTAYPAVIGRAWALDGQGAPYWTTDYCTVTNEKVGTYDNVVIMRQGTGNGAS
-5611 GPVFTATPLM
+5611 ATVTSKSINCSDIANL
-5621 SAITLSNEV
+5621 
-5630 ALHQYDTRTDPTRH
+5630 
-5644 WNSSSHTIYYDGAG
+5644 TIDFDAGIWGGTAG
-5658 GRATDWN
+5658 GRALYVEYNPSGDPGWKTVKTFDGSAYGDDDDHFTATAGNGGWKHYSYN
-5665 QTGAPFFEF
+5665 F
-5674 ALKGDGNTI
+5674 A
-5683 WNADMIGFENRVAQ
+5683 
-5697 AGPTLYALTVQ
+5697 
-5708 APTLSL
+5708 
-5714 VNNAVADGAINTA
+5714 AI
-5727 DDWTGDNVT
+5727 D
-5736 EIATYNGK
+5736 
-5744 EAIKLLTTTGIV
+5744 
-5756 TFGPQACAQLTGLTV
+5756 
-5771 EAQVAAFSSL
+5771 
-5781 DSTKDRKLKIQY
+5781 
-5793 KATGDADWTD
+5793 
-5803 LPGGSYTVSSFAEVG
+5803 
-5818 YGVYLPFSY
+5818 
-5827 DLANIPGLLGS
+5827 GLLQTS
-5838 GKDVQIRVYG
+5838 QTVAIRLRATTLTAARGFVVSELKLTAG
-5848 TDLGAGTGQGY
+5848 GDESSERWLG
-5859 AVAGLK
+5859 
-5865 VTVSRG
+5865 
-5871 DAMETLLGRMVIE
+5871 DIVIE
-5884 KELDESGGHFKTET
+5884 KQIATNTVTTAGEEQEAGSYANTE
-5898 VTSVIFGFDR
+5898 TSVILGFDGL
-5908 PVQCSTTN
+5908 VEGYDNSMQT
-5916 EHFFRLYAFDATRYN
+5916 FRLYGYGATHLNANTGEIDYN
-5931 SDGVLEHLSDMP
+5931 TPNG
-5943 SDGGWTFTWGIKNL
+5943 TWGIKDL
-5957 FLHGTASEPKKDEVT
+5957 FIHGTASEVTPDLVT
-5972 DYDVAEG
+5972 DYDITHG
-5979 AWTNRMEVMDGA
+5979 TWTNQLEAVDGA
-5991 MAGYDTERS
+5991 MGGYDTVQS
-6000 GLRVYDAVDG
+6000 GLRMFDATNAAG
-6010 SGNRTEYSGEAPSFR
+6010 TKTEVTGEAPAFR
-6025 ILYPQAYSTS
+6025 ILYPTHYDGTTNAYPNGTS
-6035 PKGLASSGELLMR
+6035 ETVTSGDIVLEAVAKASYAKNDDPDFLDAEGWSLANGASIAGGVLTLPDNDA
-6048 SVSEATF
+6048 VS
-6055 NNLSDPEFDVGSPTW
+6055 
-6070 TLSASGATVAGGKLT
+6070 SASRVFTVTPPEDLAGVTFAGTISAKAAKKPADGGTNTLWVTVQPCSDNAGATT
-6085 LASEAS
+6085 LGRPMVQE
-6091 AYAKQTVALDAMSG
+6091 
-6105 VKSATV
+6105 
-6111 AGTVRAKGA
+6111 
-6120 KTSDEGGVNTLTVTA
+6120 
-6135 KVYSK
+6135 
-6140 AVPPVLMKTLTENL
+6140 L
-6154 TLTARPKNYPV
+6154 TLTTYQRWKNYAV
-6165 GPWALDYDNVGS
+6165 GPWPEPLTS
-6177 VEFTV
+6177 VRSV
-6182 GQTDATSTELV
+6182 VVSVAQSNATSTEMLV
-6193 VESLSGY
+6193 DSLDVY
-6200 VAQWGDDITE
+6200 VAQWGTEITTNAA
-6210 DDAEWSTTVVNGMEA
+6210 DAAAWAANVTNGMPGARIVMGTPTIDLSTTAVPIFNPNEA
-6225 AKMLVRTPELDL
+6225 HTQLRHYRLE
-6237 TSTAMP
+6237 
-6243 LSSNLTGTTAQK
+6243 TT
-6255 MYTLEATIHDYDG
+6255 LHDYDT
-6268 DRAGDALATT
+6268 DRAGDALGAS
-6278 ATTNFWLWDDD
+6278 AVTNFWLYDDD
-6289 DVVPQWGAKFDS
+6289 QDEPKWGSKYGGPLGVFLNEAIVPQAWRT
-6301 PMGIFM
+6301 GIDETT
-6307 NGSLISLK
+6307 ND
-6315 ARRNSGADQIWPIL
+6315 NSRLNQRWPIV
-6329 DCDLT
+6329 DSELT
-6334 ALAPNAEVLFSL
+6334 ALAPGDPVKFAL
-6346 SAYDYSGWKTTAFSV
+6346 SFYDYSGWWVSNLTLGAKTLVANGAVSAAGWTAPAEND
-6361 GSETVQS
+6361 GAA
-6368 GDSVASGWSQTASE
+6368 DSPGAMSYWTIGAKDLYDEYKESFDDTSSDTGEEMKALVWDKDRDRADDAMSFDDR
-6382 GAPDSPA
+6382 GAP
-6389 ATNTWSITAKNLYT
+6389 K
-6403 AHRTDFTVAAG
+6403 
-6414 VEAALTANV
+6414 
-6423 TDLDNDRLDDSRA
+6423 
-6436 TGASR
+6436 R
-6441 VGYAW
+6441 VGYVW
-6446 FADQDVSAPGWG
+6446 FTDQDVTAPAWG
-6458 SQTTPYYGLMISTG
+6458 TQAAPYSGIMISTNLPNT
-6472 VGASAGL
+6472 AAGYAAML
-6479 ADLLGTE
+6479 AQTAE
-6486 VSPAPYALGGAA
+6486 SAPYAVGGWT
-6498 NNQGEFAGRS
+6498 NNTLTEADWKTPNFARS
-6508 YTVYDG
+6508 YVIYDG
-6514 QLKAA
+6514 ELHTNVASSS
-6519 GAEGANQF
+6519 QF
-6527 VITANL
+6527 VITANI
-6533 NDPLPTDA
+6533 NDPADGYRAHKAA
-6541 GARARR
+6541 G
-6547 PTGLKRGSTLTESAA
+6547 LQRGSTLTNKLA
-6562 MWGDSSVAANVFTV
+6562 MWGDDPASPADAANVFII
-6576 TNTHLVLQTPW
+6576 TNTYVV
-6587 TGGAGSLTNVA
+6587 LTNASAGTALTNAAYNSV
-6598 FSEAL
+6598 FSE
-6603 TDPAIGKTRIN
+6603 PVSKTRVAL
-6614 TQAGHTSWAWTFP
+6614 QAGHTSWTWSNFH
-6627 TNDIGKLLPPSETV
+6627 TNDIGLMLPAGETESSV
-6641 AALTLKVQAYD
+6641 GVVIEAFD
-6652 ADANRHEDQKHA
+6652 ADLNRHNDQKHVT
-6664 ELVGPTITLRDDDTV
+6664 LSGPTITLKDDDTKE
-6679 RPGEISDVKLVKDG
+6679 PGQPGVVSLTGLVVP
-6693 TETDVPAEV
+6693 TETLVR
-6702 TRENA
+6702 TNA
-6707 VWYNA
+6707 PWTNNLSGVKMSFGAAGDPLKVGDLNA
-6712 ANIGQWAVKF
+6712 S
-6722 TKAVDG
+6722 
-6728 PKGANDNEV
+6728 
-6737 AGVADNG
+6737 GVARYRLAAPG
-6744 YKMMLRTVDH
+6744 
-6754 TTAQDTAWQAE
+6754 TTIAVGVGDVVVPDEDVVVETAE
-6765 GVVLK
+6765 TRYSDISVPNL
-6770 ALNITASG
+6770 TASQ
-6778 DTRTA
+6778 
-6783 SLESSTGLTQGLTTQ
+6783 QGWGEYRL
-6798 LVFAVDSDCDR
+6798 FAEDKDDDR
-6809 PGDQLASAGVAVPLA
+6809 PADALAGTWRGVPLA
-6824 YDTTMPSTVKLG
+6824 YDITLPTKI
-6836 ASSDG
+6836 G
-6841 SKAHDEGANPDTADD
+6841 SAAGEDYRLKADPDNTDD

-6863 TWYAGDVGP
+6863 TWPIGGVGP
-6872 DGSDHGNDG
+6872 DDPADTTHYNAIPQKYKDEKVSNVE
-6881 IYSPWETYKVY
+6881 ILSPWYSYKIYYGTFSEADVPADDDPSSDTKSYIYTTYVANGAYKSWASV
-6892 YREYNHQDV
+6892 DV
-6901 ISHTPSGKTTED
+6901 S
-6913 YIWQEYLG
+6913 
-6921 SGSKAVLTAENGW
+6921 
-6934 TNVTKNT
+6934 TNAAA
-6941 EITDPSAGGTAE
+6941 DPSAPANPYASLGAVAE
-6953 VPAKYT
+6953 T
-6959 TLGSVRNTAGS
+6959 TGLSGKQR
-6970 STNGVRLYDLDF
+6970 VRLYDLDF
-6982 DREYIVVV
+6982 DQHYAVVI

-6997 NEGPFGQQSWATNNT
+6997 NEGPAGQWSWATNNT
-7012 FKFAVT
+7012 IKFALT
-7018 QGVIRT
+7018 QGVVRA
-7024 SFQINSNLPT
+7024 SSAINQEIGVES
-7034 AGTAAYTNIGMA
+7034 GTNTVGMA
-7046 RITGTNVTKAA
+7046 PITGPGAPGKAA
-7057 VLYWL
+7057 VLHWM
-7062 AAGQDAKTGT
+7062 AAGMKDRVRTNETSGA
-7072 FKPGG
+7072 
-7077 VTKQYDLIY
+7077 VTTNLEGNVSKYYDLLY
-7086 RDAASFNELGNET
+7086 RDARSFNELGTEQ
-7099 WYMAGSAASTN
+7099 WKLAGADGAN
-7110 SGTSKTNWNYQVD
+7110 SGVSKTNWNYQAD
-7123 PDLDKPNRLRFY
+7123 AGLGTPNRLRFF

-7145 TKPGSSEKQYPLA
+7145 AVTNAGVVKSQRPLA
-7158 SEEVYSMNNIVLSEG
+7158 SEEVYSMNNVVLSEG
-7173 FNYVSLQGV
+7173 FNWVSLQGV
-7182 PWTNTFEGVFGT
+7182 PYTNTFRAVFGT
-7194 DSDMWP
+7194 DTGMWP
-7200 SGISA
+7200 SGGVTPTI
-7205 TDTNSTQVHFFTAT
+7205 AT
-7219 NRELVAEWYFF
+7219 NGAVVVQFYKPGKSSEPDDWYFF
-7230 GGDGE
+7230 SGGE
-7235 WYDSNMNKV
+7235 WYSQAGGAPV
-7244 TTNNQAAG
+7244 TDDVQADG
-7252 FFMRPFSINLPNGED
+7252 FFSRPFSISLPYSDDDTNEAWWNGHGDYE
-7267 DEGNPHPWWKTH
+7267 
-7279 DEGLG
+7279 G
-7284 ATYGSR
+7284 ATYGS
-7290 SVKSMMW
+7290 KKLKAMLW
-7297 HPIMQ
+7297 HPILQ
-7302 VPTNAPAGGFSH
+7302 VPTNMAVTVDRPASGAAAGTRTEKRVELHLPRDVHPDMLNLTGFAKGDGEETRDRLTVVAAGGSTRGTLHCTADGEWQDSTGAAVTATNYIHADDTLVFESVAVEGESDWEWECP
-7314 TVKRGEGM
+7314 TVIQTVNGTKGT
-7322 YNTLSLNLPVSVHP
+7322 YNLLSLNLPVAVHP
-7336 SNLCLVA
+7336 SRLGL
-7343 FDDSTPPKPTNAKMQ
+7343 S
-7358 TGIGPWAADQLY
+7358 GINRNDEPRDADKLY
-7370 VIDSATKEVRGD
+7370 VVDTATKQVRRNSM
-7382 ATMYCD
+7382 MYCD
-7388 ANGEWRY
+7388 TGGDWHL
-7395 AKGTYPNYPKVTGT
+7395 VTGG
-7409 PIRPNDILVLI
+7409 PVPSGFIQPNDMLVLI
-7420 SCGGEGTWTWT
+7420 SAGGSDWTWS
-7431 YTPEQFYTPP
+7431 YCPDQFYTRP
-7441 NRHMGRKPD
+7441 NRHMGRP
-7450 EKP
+7450 PAP